1 MFLFVEENQDK
12 MQKKISDLDIFQ
24 NDGIDK
30 EINYKNNDEESKFFR
45 SILPSMNEN
54 KNKIFSST
62 SIINDHN
69 VDFL

>member
-1 MFLFVEENQDK
+1 MFLFVEENQEK

-24 NDGIDK
+24 NDVIDK
-30 EINYKNNDEESKFFR
+30 EINNKNNDEESKFFK
-45 SILPSMNEN
+45 SFLPSMNEN

-62 SIINDHN
+62 SSINDHN